1 MRSMT
6 REEIALRAHVNRKT
20 ISNQIKRHWDELWA
34 LGMRPYEIL
43 PPSVVA
49 WFGKNYGVDV
59 DD

>member
-1 MRSMT
+1 MT

>member
-43 PPSVVA
+43 PPSVVE
-49 WFGKNYGVDV
+49 WLVDNYGIDI

>member
-34 LGMRPYEIL
+34 LGMRPYEII